1 MGIIYDETGRVFKL
15 DTPYTSYMMGIADE
29 EGFLGHIYYGKR
41 ISACDVSYLLRIQEP
56 PFVPSKNNGDRIS
69 FLDAF
74 PMEYPT
80 HGIGDF
86 REAALRIR
94 TQGGHKACVLT
105 YGTVAK

>member
-69 FLDAF
+69 YGCLS
-74 PMEYPT
+74 
-80 HGIGDF
+80 HGISHPRNRGF
-86 REAALRIR
+86 
-94 TQGGHKACVLT
+94 QGGGIENPDTGRA
-105 YGTVAK
+105 